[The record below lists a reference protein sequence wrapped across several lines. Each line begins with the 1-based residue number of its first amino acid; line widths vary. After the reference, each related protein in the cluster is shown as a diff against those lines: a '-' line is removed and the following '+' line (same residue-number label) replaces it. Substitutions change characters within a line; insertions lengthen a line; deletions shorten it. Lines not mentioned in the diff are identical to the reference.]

1 MAMRLKHY
9 IISMTLV
16 VLCVFGAACA
26 APKAQED
33 LNSNDVTNV
42 PEETLTPEPSKEPES
57 TPTPEIQYSKVKI
70 DESKTYQVWE
80 SFGVSGAWWSQY
92 VGGWDQPYKDR
103 ELATREE
110 IARYL
115 YSMDGGIGLTSYRF
129 NLGAGSKEARNGT
142 FWDENRRAESFET
155 APGVYD
161 FTKDANA
168 VWFLKR
174 VTELTEGNVDIVF
187 FCNSPLCRL
196 TVNGMAHMTEGGSK
210 VNLLPENY
218 DDFATYV
225 LDVTEYFV
233 SQGIPVTDIS
243 PINEPQWDW
252 YNGQEGCH
260 YEPSE
265 VAAVLRT
272 FVDEIGKRESLSNVR
287 ISGPESGEWGGK
299 TKDYVNAIMKDDVLK
314 DYFDVLDC
322 HSYWTNKSTKEE
334 FKRWMNVRY
343 PDVKLRTSEWVEM
356 VNGTDYTMDSAFNM
370 ADEIYD
376 DLTVLDVVAWQ
387 YWVGV
392 APGDYRDGLIYVSTS
407 AKACRP
413 AKRLWGYGNFTKFIR
428 PGYTRVAAE
437 NPYMDLYNMKSVAF
451 TGTNTEGREQLVLVL
466 INREDEKTFQLA
478 LSETGKYT
486 EYEVYTTNANCDLE
500 RTEQGAYIDNQAITI
515 QGESIVTI
523 ILTK

>member
-1 MAMRLKHY
+1 MKLKRY
-9 IISMTLV
+9 MMST
-16 VLCVFGAACA
+16 VLGMLLLFVTACA
-26 APKAQED
+26 GQTEEEK
-33 LNSNDVTNV
+33 NSKT
-42 PEETLTPEPSKEPES
+42 EEITEALKETTPEPTKEAEPTM
-57 TPTPEIQYSKVKI
+57 TPTPAIEYSKVKVN
-70 DESKTYQVWE
+70 ETQTYQTWE

-92 VGGWDQPYKDR
+92 VGGWDEPYKDN
-103 ELATREE
+103 ELATREQ

-115 YSMDGGIGLTSYRF
+115 YSMDEGIGLTCYRY
-129 NLGAGSKEARNGT
+129 NLGAGSVEAGNGN
-142 FWDENRRAESFET
+142 FWYPERRAESFET

-168 VWFLKR
+168 QWFLNR
-174 VTELTEGNVDIVF
+174 VVELTGGEVDIVL

-196 TVNGMAHMTEGGSK
+196 TVNGKAQMTTGSK
-210 VNLLPENY
+210 VNLLPEHY

-225 LDVTEYFV
+225 LDVAEYFV
-233 SQGIPVTDIS
+233 SKGIPVTDIS

-252 YNGQEGCH
+252 NDGQEGCH
-260 YEPSE
+260 YEPAE
-265 VAAVLRT
+265 AAAVLRT
-272 FVDEIGKRESLSNVR
+272 FVDEIAKRESLSGVR

-299 TKDYVNAIMKDDVLK
+299 TKDYINAIMRDEVLK

-356 VNGTDYTMDSAFNM
+356 VNGTDYTMDSAFNL

-376 DLTVLDVVAWQ
+376 DLTVLDVVSWQ

-392 APGDYRDGLIYVSTS
+392 ANGGYRDGLIYVNTS

-413 AKRLWGYGNFTKFIR
+413 AKRLWGYGNFTRFIR
-428 PGYTRVAAE
+428 PGYTRVAVE
-437 NPYMDLYNMKSVAF
+437 NPYIDLYNMKSVAF
-451 TGTNTEGREQLVLVL
+451 TGKNGEDREQLVLVF
-466 INREDEKTFQLA
+466 INREEEKTFQLA

-486 EYEVYTTNANCDLE
+486 EYEVYTTNETHDLE
-500 RTEQGAYIDNQAITI
+500 RTEQGAYVENQAITI

>member
-1 MAMRLKHY
+1 MVKKLKRY
-9 IISMTLV
+9 MIGVALSAI
-16 VLCVFGAACA
+16 CVFCAACA
-26 APKAQED
+26 GREQ
-33 LNSNDVTNV
+33 
-42 PEETLTPEPSKEPES
+42 PEEPLPSEVTMTPEPTKQAEPTVS
-57 TPTPEIQYSKVKI
+57 PTPAIEYSKIKI
-70 DESKTYQVWE
+70 DEGTTYQTWE

-92 VGGWDQPYKDR
+92 VGGWDQPYKDN
-103 ELATREE
+103 ELATREQ

-115 YSMDGGIGLTSYRF
+115 YSMDEGIGLTSYRF
-129 NLGAGSKEARNGT
+129 NLGAGSKEAGNGT
-142 FWDENRRAESFET
+142 FWDPNRRAESFET

-168 VWFLKR
+168 VWFLNR
-174 VTELTEGNVDIVF
+174 VVELTEGNVDIVF

-196 TVNGMAHMTEGGSK
+196 TVNGMAHMSSTNQ

-225 LDVTEYFV
+225 LDVTEYFI

-252 YNGQEGCH
+252 LNGQEGCH

-272 FVDEIGKRESLSNVR
+272 FVDEIGKRDSLSGVR
-287 ISGPESGEWGGK
+287 ISGPESGEWGGR
-299 TKDYVNAIMKDDVLK
+299 TQEYVNAIMRDSVLR

-322 HSYWTNKSTKEE
+322 HSYWTNKSTKEA
-334 FKRWMNVRY
+334 FKRWISVTY

-392 APGDYRDGLIYVSTS
+392 APGDYRDGLIYVNTS

-428 PGYTRVAAE
+428 PGYTRVDAS
-437 NPYMDLYNMKSVAF
+437 NPYLDLYNMKSVAF
-451 TGTNTEGREQLVLVL
+451 TGTNTDGREELVLVL
-466 INREDEKTFQLA
+466 INREEEKTFQLA

-486 EYEVYTTNANCDLE
+486 EYQVYTTNENCDLTL
-500 RTEQGAYIDNQAITI
+500 TEQGAYVDNQAITI
-515 QGESIVTI
+515 QAESIVTI